1 MNIMK
6 DEFQPVAPQLHFL
19 MQVTV
24 TLALPL
30 VVGAMAVGTRRI
42 INITGGHF
50 TGQTLMDEPL
60 TGVVLPGGADWQLVR
75 PDGVALLDAR
85 YTLQTN
91 DGAWIYVQ
99 NRGIRHG
106 PPAVLAALARGE
118 AVDPTSYTMRTT
130 PTFETG
136 AARYQW
142 LNDLIA
148 VGSGI
153 RRADAVV
160 LDFYRVS

>member
-1 MNIMK
+1 MK
-6 DEFQPVAPQLHFL
+6 DEFQPVAPQLQFL

-24 TLALPL
+24 TLGPPL
-30 VVGAMAVGTRRI
+30 VVGTMAVGTRRI

-50 TGQTLMDEPL
+50 RGQTLAGAPL
-60 TGVVLPGGADWQLVR
+60 TGAVLPGGADWQLMR

-85 YTLQTN
+85 YTLQTT
-91 DGAWIYVQ
+91 DGALIYVQ
-99 NRGIRHG
+99 NRGVRHG
-106 PPAVLAALARGE
+106 PPDVLAAIARGE
-118 AVDPTSYTMRTT
+118 AVDPARYYMRTT

-136 AARYQW
+136 DARYQW

-160 LDFYRVS
+160 LDFYHVT

>member
-1 MNIMK
+1 MNY
-6 DEFQPVAPQLHFL
+6 EFQPVAPQLHFL

-24 TLALPL
+24 TLDPALL
-30 VVGAMAVGTRRI
+30 VGTMAVGTRRI

-50 TGQTLMDEPL
+50 RGQTLAGEPL
-60 TGVVLPGGADWQLVR
+60 TGAVLPGGADWQLMR

-85 YTLQTN
+85 YTLQTT
-91 DGAWIYVQ
+91 DGALIYVQ
-99 NRGIRHG
+99 NRGVRHG
-106 PPAVLAALARGE
+106 PPDVLAAIARGE
-118 AVDPTSYTMRTT
+118 AVDPARYYMRTT

-136 AARYQW
+136 DARYQW

-160 LDFYRVS
+160 LDFYHVT